1 MNNQEITVD
10 LITENEK
17 ELLVFNFDEKLSLDL
32 TSDNAE
38 DLKKFFQDLLKK
50 IENQNIDI
58 KFNETD
64 RTDLFYDVA
73 KKYVEHFL
81 SSNKSTVLSRA
92 NRTNKADLLPK
103 KRHRNKQTRH
113 IQKSYQKN
121 DILEK
126 SITQPSFRLIIFPSL
141 FG

>member
-32 TSDNAE
+32 TNDNAE

-73 KKYVEHFL
+73 KKYVEHL
-81 SSNKSTVLSRA
+81 KTEISSIVS
-92 NRTNKADLLPK
+92 
-103 KRHRNKQTRH
+103 
-113 IQKSYQKN
+113 QKLNMIDETDES
-121 DILEK
+121 
-126 SITQPSFRLIIFPSL
+126 
-141 FG
+141 

>member
-1 MNNQEITVD
+1 MSNQEITVD

-73 KKYVEHFL
+73 KKYVEHL
-81 SSNKSTVLSRA
+81 KTEISSIVS
-92 NRTNKADLLPK
+92 
-103 KRHRNKQTRH
+103 
-113 IQKSYQKN
+113 QKLNVIDETEES
-121 DILEK
+121 
-126 SITQPSFRLIIFPSL
+126 
-141 FG
+141 

>member
-1 MNNQEITVD
+1 MNNQEITVN
-10 LITENEK
+10 LITEDEK
-17 ELLVFNFDEKLSLDL
+17 ELLVFNFAERLSLDL

-73 KKYVEHFL
+73 KKYVEHL
-81 SSNKSTVLSRA
+81 KTEISSIVS
-92 NRTNKADLLPK
+92 
-103 KRHRNKQTRH
+103 
-113 IQKSYQKN
+113 QKLNVIDETEES
-121 DILEK
+121 
-126 SITQPSFRLIIFPSL
+126 
-141 FG
+141 